1 MTQNL
6 HMSGIIMYAG
16 LTARMVVPEL
26 CGMIPV
32 LWQSPFHF
40 TDEIWLWWYG
50 VGVILTLTKRGLSQP
65 PEAFG
70 EEGVC
75 NCREGV
81 CEQVRGFIGW
91 KIWVDAST
99 ITRRNVEGET
109 MMQRG
114 RACMSAQALLS
125 MLVSSDAP
133 CEHSTYCNWYSGT
146 AQWLVMK
153 LCWTMQLPGVV
164 CLTVLEKEHFCL
176 LET

>member
-1 MTQNL
+1 MGGEKGMTQNL

-75 NCREGV
+75 NCREGYV
-81 CEQVRGFIGW
+81 SKWEGLSVGRFEWMHQLLLEEMLRERKWCR
-91 KIWVDAST
+91 
-99 ITRRNVEGET
+99 EGEH
-109 MMQRG
+109 
-114 RACMSAQALLS
+114 ACL
-125 MLVSSDAP
+125 
-133 CEHSTYCNWYSGT
+133 H
-146 AQWLVMK
+146 K
-153 LCWTMQLPGVV
+153 LCLACWSAVMLPVSTAH
-164 CLTVLEKEHFCL
+164 TVTGTVELPSGSWWNSVGLCSSQV
-176 LET
+176 